1 MLKIKYFCEQLG
13 LSVHREVRRLLI
25 MNLVVA
31 ASAVFVSFALSIH
44 VGLLVMIVGVIVV
57 NLYQSLAYQQAME
70 RRQDER
76 VAAFVDA
83 FTIIKI
89 FVNNHYNV
97 YRAFEETI
105 KYVKP
110 VIREDLIRLLEDIDV
125 DKSIHPYIRFARGF
139 SPLVIEQLMIG
150 LYQLDTEGG
159 QMTALANFDYMFD
172 QFQEQ
177 KKRDRQRRYEER
189 LDAMNVWPLVGAGL
203 IALNLLSGVIQI
215 IIGAINEL

>member
-1 MLKIKYFCEQLG
+1 MFKIKYYCERLG
-13 LSVHREVRRLLI
+13 LSVRREVRRVLI
-25 MNLVVA
+25 MNVVVA
-31 ASAVFVSFALSIH
+31 ASAVLAGIALSIH
-44 VGLLVMIVGVIVV
+44 VGILLFVVGAIVV

-70 RRQDER
+70 RRIDER
-76 VAAFVDA
+76 VAAFVEA
-83 FTIIKI
+83 FTVIKI
-89 FVNNHYNV
+89 FVSNHYNV

-110 VIREDLIRLLEDIDV
+110 LIREDLIRLLEDIDV
-125 DKSIHPYIRFARGF
+125 DKSIQPYIRFARGF

-172 QFQEQ
+172 QFQQQ
-177 KKRDRQRRYEER
+177 KKNDHQRRYEER